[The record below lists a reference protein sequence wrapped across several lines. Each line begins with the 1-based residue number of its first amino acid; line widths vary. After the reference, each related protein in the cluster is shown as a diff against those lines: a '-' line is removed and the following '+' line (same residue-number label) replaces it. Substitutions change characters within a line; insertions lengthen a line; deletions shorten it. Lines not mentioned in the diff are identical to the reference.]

1 MTTAMT
7 CQQLEELVPRLLDGE
22 IEMSAAARAHIDGCE
37 ACRSLVADLRAIQA
51 GAAALPALEP
61 RRDLWSGIAARIE
74 APVVPLASDNLS
86 RPGHRQISWRV
97 AGIAA
102 AILVVTTTAITYR
115 VVRRIQP
122 TPTLI
127 AGTPDETLIPVTAP
141 PVATLPTPAAGQS
154 PTPTTGG
161 AKGVASG
168 GQARSSAPVTSPPAH
183 QPTSPPVHQPTILLA
198 NNSAAKVDYDREI
211 MRLRA
216 IVDSGRTRLDPATVA
231 LLDRNLRIIDT
242 AIVQCRDALAK
253 DPASSFLIES
263 LNSAY
268 QTKVKLLRIAAA
280 ASAG

>member
-7 CQQLEELVPRLLDGE
+7 CQQFAELVPRLLDEE
-22 IEMSAAARAHIDGCE
+22 IEMSAAARAHIDGCGV
-37 ACRSLVADLRAIQA
+37 CRSLVADLRAIQA
-51 GAAALPALEP
+51 GAAALPPLEP
-61 RRDLWSGIAARIE
+61 ERDLWSGIAARIE
-74 APVVPLASDNLS
+74 APVVPLAGDTLS
-86 RPGHRQISWRV
+86 PPGRRQVSWRV

-115 VVRRIQP
+115 VMRRIQP

-127 AGTPDETLIPVTAP
+127 AGTPDETRIAVTAP
-141 PVATLPTPAAGQS
+141 LVGTKPTPAAGQQAAAKR
-154 PTPTTGG
+154 TP
-161 AKGVASG
+161 APARVVLASN
-168 GQARSSAPVTSPPAH
+168 AS
-183 QPTSPPVHQPTILLA
+183 
-198 NNSAAKVDYDREI
+198 AKVDYDREI

-242 AIVQCRDALAK
+242 AIVQCRGALAK